1 MANIFSLYGTIFIDN
16 EKANKNIDDTTQKGK
31 NAGSKVGS
39 AFSTIAKGAAAMGAA
54 VVAGA
59 SAVGTAAYKMATST
73 AEQADYIDKLSERTG
88 INREELQRWK
98 HAADQS
104 GVSVDSFKNGI
115 KKMSDVID
123 DANNGSKTAS
133 TAIQRLGL
141 SLDELNTM
149 STEEK
154 FNAITAA
161 LADMEEGSERNALGN
176 DLLGKSY
183 TEMMPL
189 LNAGSDGIA
198 GLKKEADDL
207 GLVMS
212 ESTVKSGVKL
222 GDTIANVKDAI
233 NGLKN
238 QVGAAAIPV
247 IQKFADMI
255 IEGVPMLIM
264 MFNGLTPVIT
274 SVFDKAI
281 PPIMGLVSNIFPV
294 LITLIQSLLP
304 FVETFTSS
312 LLPVITNLLL
322 MLLPPITQ
330 IVQMILPLMIN
341 LLQPL
346 FPLLQ
351 PILSLLQPLIDLLI
365 LILEPLTQ
373 LLNLVLPPLITL
385 VSRFVEVAIIPTQ
398 VALSGLAGVV
408 GGAFKNAF
416 DLIKNYV
423 ETLKK
428 VFLGIIDFIKNVF
441 TGNWRGAW
449 NAVKNIFTS
458 IFDGIKNAFKI
469 PLNAVI
475 DGINVFIRGLNR
487 IEIPDW
493 VPGVGGK
500 GFNVKEFKRLRIGM
514 DYVPYDEFPALLHR
528 GERVLTNSEARAQD
542 RVEKDTPTQP
552 IHVNVDIRIDNFN
565 NNARED
571 LEALSDRI
579 SEIITA
585 KVNRQREAYA

>member
-16 EKANKNIDDTTQKGK
+16 EKANKSIDETTNKGK
-31 NAGSKVGS
+31 GAGTKMGS
-39 AFSTIAKGAAAMGAA
+39 AFSTIAKGAAKMGTA
-54 VVAGA
+54 VVTAA
-59 SAVGTAAYKMATST
+59 ATVGTAAYKMATST

-104 GVSVDSFKNGI
+104 GVSVDSFKTGI

-123 DANNGSKTAS
+123 DANNGSKTAATS
-133 TAIQRLGL
+133 IERLGL
-141 SLDELNTM
+141 SLDDLNAM

-183 TEMMPL
+183 TEMLPL

-222 GDTIANVKDAI
+222 GDTIANVKAAV

-238 QVGAAAIPV
+238 QLGAAAIP
-247 IQKFADMI
+247 IMQKFADMLI
-255 IEGVPMLIM
+255 AGVPTLITI
-264 MFNGLTPVIT
+264 FNGLTPVIT
-274 SVFDKAI
+274 S
-281 PPIMGLVSNIFPV
+281 
-294 LITLIQSLLP
+294 LISLL
-304 FVETFTSS
+304 E
-312 LLPVITNLLL
+312 
-322 MLLPPITQ
+322 
-330 IVQMILPLMIN
+330 
-341 LLQPL
+341 PL

-351 PILSLLQPLIDLLI
+351 PILALLQPIIDMLM

-373 LLNLVLPPLITL
+373 MLNTVLPPLINVISGL
-385 VSRFVEVAIIPTQ
+385 IQIAIIPLRT
-398 VALSGLAGVV
+398 ALSSLAGVIV
-408 GGAFKNAF
+408 GAFKGAF
-416 DLIKNYV
+416 DLMRNNVQTAKN
-423 ETLKK
+423 
-428 VFLGIIDFIKNVF
+428 VFTGFIDFIKNVF

-449 NAVKNIFTS
+449 TAVKNIFTS
-458 IFDGIKNAFKI
+458 IFEGIKNGFKV

-500 GFNVKEFKRLRIGM
+500 GFNVREFKRLRIGL
-514 DYVPYDEFPALLHR
+514 DYVPHDEFPALLHK
-528 GERVLTNSEARAQD
+528 GERVLTNAEARAQD
-542 RVEKDTPTQP
+542 ARRTVGGESNKE
-552 IHVNVDIRIDNFN
+552 VNVNVEIRIDNFN
-565 NNARED
+565 NNANED
-571 LEALSDRI
+571 LNSLADRL

-585 KVNRQREAYA
+585 QVNRQRAVFA